1 MLRAKPRILRWMI
14 ASYGFRVPSGRRGQ
28 RMYFKYEVNN
38 G

>member
-14 ASYGFRVPSGRRGQ
+14 ASYGFRVPSGRGQ